1 MIAEITDKKVN
12 VKQPS
17 FFCGDKNADSL
28 TFTISK
34 EYNGISLADVP
45 VYIKTKNVLGECFK
59 RLLISKKDGEKLVIV
74 WKPAEEATRVSGRL
88 ACQLSFEKD
97 DGTLVLNTRMFNVLI
112 GDSIPDGSIVSAGGQ
127 TTVVGD
133 WRTKVI
139 ELSEIV
145 DKGVVN
151 SVNGK
156 TGKVTLTAED
166 IGAIGAGTKLSVL
179 ENDCGFVKSDDATE
193 LVKAHDE
200 SADAHTDIRDAI
212 VAANTA
218 ISKTTVTVVFGSV
231 QLMRGAVE
239 YYDAKKLKK
248 GDQVRILEAGVP
260 DLYVKKVEAPALPY
274 LYTTNEAFVKKLEN
288 GGEVKIGFYVFA
300 AVKAI
305 GSGGGGGIGTVSDV
319 GVDNLTIT
327 KNTDNRIQ
335 AVALTN
341 NESVITYSDIIQAIT
356 IERL

>member
-45 VYIKTKNVLGECFK
+45 VYIKTKNGLGECFK
-59 RLLISKKDGEKLVIV
+59 RLLKSEADGEKLVIV

-88 ACQLSFEKD
+88 ACQLTFEKD

-112 GDSIPDGSIVSAGGQ
+112 GDSIPDGLTLTESGQ
-127 TTVVGD
+127 STIVGD
-133 WRTKVI
+133 WRAKVI

-156 TGKVTLTAED
+156 TGKVVLTASD
-166 IGAIGAGTKLSVL
+166 VGALGEGAKLSVL
-179 ENDCGFVKSDDATE
+179 ENDCGFIKSDTAAE

-200 SADAHTDIRDAI
+200 SEESHADIRDAI

-218 ISKTTVTVVFGSV
+218 IAKATITSVFGSV
-231 QLMRGAVE
+231 PLMKGAVE
-239 YYDAKKLKK
+239 YYDAKKMKK
-248 GDQVRILEAGVP
+248 GDQIRILEYGVP
-260 DLYVKKVEAPALPY
+260 DLYVKKVESPSLPY

-288 GGEVKIGFYVFA
+288 GGEVKVGFYILA
-300 AVKAI
+300 AVKAL
-305 GSGGGGGIGTVSDV
+305 GSGGGGEGTVSDV
-319 GVDNLTIT
+319 GVDNSTIT
-327 KNTDNRIQ
+327 KNSDNRIQ

>member
-17 FFCGDKNADSL
+17 FFCGDKNADLL
-28 TFTISK
+28 TFIISK

-45 VYIKTKNVLGECFK
+45 VYIKTKNALGECFK
-59 RLLISKKDGEKLVIV
+59 RLLKSETDGEKLVIV

-88 ACQLSFEKD
+88 ACQISFEKD
-97 DGTLVLNTRMFNVLI
+97 DGTLVLNTRMFSVLI
-112 GDSIPDGSIVSAGGQ
+112 GDSIPDGLAVTESGQ
-127 TTVVGD
+127 STIVGD
-133 WRTKVI
+133 WRAKVI

-151 SVNGK
+151 SVNGR
-156 TGKVTLTAED
+156 TGKVVLTASD
-166 IGAIGAGTKLSVL
+166 VGALGAGTKLSL
-179 ENDCGFVKSDDATE
+179 LDNDCGFIKSDAAAD
-193 LVKAHDE
+193 LIKAHDE
-200 SADAHTDIRDAI
+200 AEDAHTDIRDAI

-218 ISKTTVTVVFGSV
+218 IAKATVTSVFGSV
-231 QLMRGAVE
+231 PLMKGAVE
-239 YYDAKKLKK
+239 YYDAKKLKR
-248 GDQVRILEAGVP
+248 GDQIRILEDGVP
-260 DLYVKKVEAPALPY
+260 DIYVKKVEAPSLPY

-288 GGEVKIGFYVFA
+288 GGEVKIGFYIFA

-305 GSGGGGGIGTVSDV
+305 GSNGGSVGTVSDI
-319 GVDNLTIT
+319 GVDNSTIT
-327 KNTDNRIQ
+327 KNSDNRIQ

-341 NESVITYSDIIQAIT
+341 NESVITYSDIAQAIT